1 MWRPLNMHQ
10 ILSHRHVL
18 HPDKVFNV
26 SYTRAGPHQPEIP
39 TFVLHLT
46 LSATDAVLLW
56 VAWLTGSFCQCAF
69 PWLLFSVMEFL
80 CQPIGF
86 ICLVLLSFSIHAG
99 SGCWTE
105 LPPFSYIVSLLTL
118 FKVSALTSIWL
129 INLQKSSTQ
138 GWCFE
143 LYIGA
148 LHTANNPLLID
159 HALIMLY
166 DIGHS
171 TS

>member
-1 MWRPLNMHQ
+1 MLRPQNMHQ
-10 ILSHRHVL
+10 IISHRHVL
-18 HPDKVFNV
+18 HPDKVFKV

-39 TFVLHLT
+39 TFVPHLT
-46 LSATDAVLLW
+46 LSVTDPVLLR
-56 VAWLTGSFCQCAF
+56 VAWPTGSFCQCAF

-80 CQPIGF
+80 CQPIYF
-86 ICLVLLSFSIHAG
+86 LCLVLLSFSIHAG

-105 LPPFSYIVSLLTL
+105 LPLFSYIVSLLTL
-118 FKVSALTSIWL
+118 FNVRSLTL
-129 INLQKSSTQ
+129 IDLQKSSTQ

-143 LYIGA
+143 LDIGA

-159 HALIMLY
+159 YALIMLY